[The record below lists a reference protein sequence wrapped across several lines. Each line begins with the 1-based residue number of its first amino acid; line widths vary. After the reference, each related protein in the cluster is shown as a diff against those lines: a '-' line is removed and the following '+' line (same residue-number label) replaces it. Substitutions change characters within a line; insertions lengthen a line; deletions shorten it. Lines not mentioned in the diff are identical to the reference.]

1 MTTIGQ
7 QVLDRL
13 EAVEAS
19 MAELNNQATMPR
31 PPTSPA
37 LLSEMEALRKQ
48 FREEVERARDM
59 MGFGTNTTANFRKS
73 LINPKDCLPGVL
85 SSDYKNKWRTW
96 AYKARDFLGQ
106 LDYTLPNKLLKLESQ
121 TTEITEE

>member
-31 PPTSPA
+31 PPTNPA
-37 LLSEMEALRKQ
+37 VLSEMEALRRQ
-48 FREEVERARDM
+48 FREEVDRARET

-73 LINPKDCLPGVL
+73 LMNPQRLPP
-85 SSDYKNKWRTW
+85 WI
-96 AYKARDFLGQ
+96 AFQ
-106 LDYTLPNKLLKLESQ
+106 
-121 TTEITEE
+121 